1 MSVISTINEYKREYA
16 YNKRVIEDA
25 ERVKKT
31 LINKLEEASN
41 NKELFDNIV
50 FATKL
55 IIEKITY
62 ESKSNVEDYLTYALR
77 SIFTDREYSIK
88 LNLKEDTKK
97 PGLEL
102 TLVDGSIE
110 QEITDAVGGGILS
123 TVGLL
128 LQIYYIEVF
137 DVNKIIFI
145 DEGLK
150 EISSTKSLESETEK
164 SYLDNMLS
172 FLKWLASEKEYKI
185 IIVTHDNKVKSYA
198 DKVYEV
204 SKGVVTEC

>member
-88 LNLKEDTKK
+88 LNLKEDTKSQ
-97 PGLEL
+97 G
-102 TLVDGSIE
+102 
-110 QEITDAVGGGILS
+110 
-123 TVGLL
+123 
-128 LQIYYIEVF
+128 
-137 DVNKIIFI
+137 
-145 DEGLK
+145 
-150 EISSTKSLESETEK
+150 
-164 SYLDNMLS
+164 
-172 FLKWLASEKEYKI
+172 
-185 IIVTHDNKVKSYA
+185 
-198 DKVYEV
+198 
-204 SKGVVTEC
+204 